1 MNFEQSNTAQKFFIV
16 AVVGRQRKERKKDRE
31 NRLRTMCSN
40 RAELLGQAK
49 YTYEI
54 MKTMGSPDHHDN
66 GFVSNYAMGQL

>member
-31 NRLRTMCSN
+31 NRLRTTCSN
-40 RAELLGQAK
+40 RAELLRRAK
-49 YTYEI
+49 YAYE